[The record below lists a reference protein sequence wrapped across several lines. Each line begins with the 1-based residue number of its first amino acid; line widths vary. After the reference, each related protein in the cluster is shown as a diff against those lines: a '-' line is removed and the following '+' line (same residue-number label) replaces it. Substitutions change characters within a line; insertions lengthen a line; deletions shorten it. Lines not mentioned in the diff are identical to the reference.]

1 MSIYLYIYIDLDSSL
16 SIIDNDESKQ
26 IICDQISVP
35 PFFLPRHPRRGLALN
50 QSDGTAKQRQWTQG
64 TKGMGQ
70 NMWNLRLIPNCS
82 DYALTILDLENVAP
96 HFLIS
101 GKKWSIKLPFFFV
114 HQVPLVPL

>member
-1 MSIYLYIYIDLDSSL
+1 MTRFPCPI
-16 SIIDNDESKQ
+16 
-26 IICDQISVP
+26 
-35 PFFLPRHPRRGLALN
+35 FLPRHLRRGLALN

-101 GKKWSIKLPFFFV
+101 GKKWSIKLHFFFRASGAAGA
-114 HQVPLVPL
+114 PLNHTPALEPLLDRTMS